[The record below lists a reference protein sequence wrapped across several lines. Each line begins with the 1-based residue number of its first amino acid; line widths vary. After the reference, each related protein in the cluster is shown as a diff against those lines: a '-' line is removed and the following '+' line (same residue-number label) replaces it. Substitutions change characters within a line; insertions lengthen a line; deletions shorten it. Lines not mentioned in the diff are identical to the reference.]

1 MGGLVKKLFLALC
14 LTFTGCA
21 TVVRQD
27 EVGVR
32 EFLGS
37 FSDKALDP
45 GLKFYLWPLGDIMT
59 FPLRTKNLEVALD
72 LPSKEGLNV
81 SSEISILYRIQQEK
95 ATPILQSVGIN
106 YEQALI
112 LPVFRSSAADVTSK
126 FDAKDMHTGKRAE
139 IETEIRE
146 HMAKLLGHRGFV
158 IESVLLK
165 TIRLPAGLAQ
175 SIEQKL
181 QAEQN
186 AQRMNFVLEAE
197 RKEAERLVIQSR
209 GVRDSQKTI
218 SEGLNK
224 KILQYQAV
232 EAFRELSKSPNAK
245 IIITGGKNPLIMNV
259 DTENEKD

>member
-1 MGGLVKKLFLALC
+1 MKKIILFLCFLN
-14 LTFTGCA
+14 LGCA

-37 FSDKALDP
+37 FSDKASPP
-45 GLKFYLWPLGDIMT
+45 GLKFYFWPVGDIIT
-59 FPLRTKNLEVALD
+59 FPLRTKNLEVSLD

-81 SSEISILYRIQQEK
+81 SSEISILYRLEPQK
-95 ATPILQSVGIN
+95 ASQILQSIGMT

-139 IETEIRE
+139 IEGGIRE
-146 HMAKLLGHRGFV
+146 HMNKLLIERGFI

-165 TIRLPAGLAQ
+165 TIKLPAGLAR
-175 SIEQKL
+175 SIEEKL

-186 AQRMNFVLEAE
+186 AQRMNFVLDQEK
-197 RKEAERLVIQSR
+197 KEAERLVIQAQ

-218 SEGLNK
+218 SLGLNK
-224 KILQYQAV
+224 HILQYQAI
-232 EAFRELSKSPNAK
+232 EAFRELSKSPNSK
-245 IIITGGKNPLIMNV
+245 VIITSGDNPLLMSLG
-259 DTENEKD
+259 EKGDAH